1 MVRLIKMLVVSLI
14 PVCASGARADYEDG
28 LAAARRGD
36 YATAFKLVSPLAQK
50 GHAAAQCA
58 LGVMYDGLQD
68 YKEIAADQGLAQ
80 AQSNLGQYCAGL

>member
-14 PVCASGARADYEDG
+14 PVCASGAARADDYEDG

-36 YATAFKLVSPLAQK
+36 YATAFKLLSPLAQK
-50 GHAAAQCA
+50 GHAAARCA
-58 LGVMYDGLQD
+58 LGVKYDGLQD

-80 AQSNLGQYCAGL
+80 AQSNLG